1 MQSYIKLFFSFSEET
16 IALTDAEIGRII
28 RQMLAYAESGDT
40 DSILDGNERFLFPVY
55 KSQIDRDVERYSAV
69 SEQRAANGRAGGKK
83 RAKASAERKA
93 DVCLTSEANAS
104 KTSKCFANEAN
115 QANACFAKQIKQNR
129 QEEEKEEDK
138 EEDKDKE
145 LSITSSTTVAAVIQG
160 ARARDDGDGD
170 TIEAY
175 ASNNLQVLSPGN
187 MEDLQSF
194 AQDLP
199 EDVIRY
205 AIDTACANGIRK
217 WAYVRA
223 ILSSWREQGIR
234 TIGAAKADSE
244 SKRGAPRSRDKPR
257 ENPALNYEQRSYTP
271 DDYAGLFVDLGGGTA
286 T

>member
-16 IALTDAEIGRII
+16 SALTDAEIGRII

-69 SEQRAANGRAGGKK
+69 SEQRAASGRAGGKK
-83 RAKASAERKA
+83 RAKASEERKA

-104 KTSKCFANEAN
+104 KSSKCFSNEAN
-115 QANACFAKQIKQNR
+115 QANAYFANQIKQNR
-129 QEEEKEEDK
+129 QEEEKEK
-138 EEDKDKE
+138 DKDKE

-199 EDVIRY
+199 EAVIRY

-223 ILSSWREQGIR
+223 ILSAWREQGIR
-234 TIGAAKADSE
+234 TIGEAKADSE
-244 SKRGAPRSRDKPR
+244 SKHTPWSRDKPR
-257 ENPALNYEQRSYTP
+257 ENPALNYTQRSYNES
-271 DDYAGLFVDLGGGTA
+271 DYAGLFVDLGGGTA

>member
-16 IALTDAEIGRII
+16 SALTDAEIGRII

-40 DSILDGNERFLFPVY
+40 DSILEGNERFLFPVY

-69 SEQRAANGRAGGKK
+69 SEQRAASGRAGGKK
-83 RAKASAERKA
+83 RAKASEEREA
-93 DVCLTSEANAS
+93 DVCLGAEANAS
-104 KTSKCFANEAN
+104 KSSKCFSNEAN
-115 QANACFAKQIKQNR
+115 QANAYFAKQIKQNR
-129 QEEEKEEDK
+129 QEEEKDE
-138 EEDKDKE
+138 EEDKDKEKE

-160 ARARDDGDGD
+160 ARDDGGGN

-223 ILSSWREQGIR
+223 ILSAWREQGIR
-234 TIGAAKADSE
+234 TIGEAKADSE
-244 SKRGAPRSRDKPR
+244 SKHTPRSRDKPR
-257 ENPALNYEQRSYTP
+257 ENPALNYAQRSYNES
-271 DDYAGLFVDLGGGTA
+271 DYAGLFVDLGGGTA

>member
-16 IALTDAEIGRII
+16 SALTDAEIGRII

-40 DSILDGNERFLFPVY
+40 DSILEGNERFLFPVY

-69 SEQRAANGRAGGKK
+69 SEQRAASGRAGGKK
-83 RAKASAERKA
+83 RAKASEEREA
-93 DVCLTSEANAS
+93 DVCLTAEANAS

-115 QANACFAKQIKQNR
+115 QANAYFAKQIKQNR
-129 QEEEKEEDK
+129 QEEEKEKDK

-160 ARARDDGDGD
+160 ARARDDGGD

-223 ILSSWREQGIR
+223 ILSAWREQGIR

-244 SKRGAPRSRDKPR
+244 SKRSSPRSRDKPR

>member
-1 MQSYIKLFFSFSEET
+1 MQSYIKLFFSFSEDT
-16 IALTDAEIGRII
+16 SALTDAEIGRII

-40 DSILDGNERFLFPVY
+40 DSILEGNERFLFPVY

-104 KTSKCFANEAN
+104 KSSKCFSNEAN
-115 QANACFAKQIKQNR
+115 QANAYFANQIKQNR
-129 QEEEKEEDK
+129 QEEEKEKDEEEDK
-138 EEDKDKE
+138 EKE

-160 ARARDDGDGD
+160 ARAHDDGDGD

-194 AQDLP
+194 TQDLP

-223 ILSSWREQGIR
+223 ILSAWREQGIR
-234 TIGAAKADSE
+234 TIGEAKADSE
-244 SKRGAPRSRDKPR
+244 SKHTPRSRDKPR
-257 ENPALNYEQRSYTP
+257 ENPALNYAQRSYNES
-271 DDYAGLFVDLGGGTA
+271 DYAGLFVDLGGGTA

>member
-16 IALTDAEIGRII
+16 SALTDAEIGRII

-40 DSILDGNERFLFPVY
+40 DSILEGNERFLFPVY

-83 RAKASAERKA
+83 RAKASEERKA

-104 KTSKCFANEAN
+104 KSSKCFSNEAN
-115 QANACFAKQIKQNR
+115 QANAYFAKQTKQNR
-129 QEEEKEEDK
+129 QEDK

-194 AQDLP
+194 TQDLP

-223 ILSSWREQGIR
+223 ILSAWREQGIR
-234 TIGAAKADSE
+234 TIGEAKADSE
-244 SKRGAPRSRDKPR
+244 SKHTPRSRDKPR
-257 ENPALNYEQRSYTP
+257 ENPALNYAQRSYNES
-271 DDYAGLFVDLGGGTA
+271 DYAELFVDLGGGTD